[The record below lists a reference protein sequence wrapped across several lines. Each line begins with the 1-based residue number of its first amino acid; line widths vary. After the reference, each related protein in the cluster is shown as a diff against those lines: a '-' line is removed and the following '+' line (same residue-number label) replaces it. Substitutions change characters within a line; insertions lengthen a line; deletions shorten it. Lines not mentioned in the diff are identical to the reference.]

1 MVRLLA
7 CLTLLLHSIVAVKR
21 RKYCTSDR
29 WSPYGQY
36 NKNWFF
42 DTEAF
47 CFHLYMCQ
55 FGNHLATAQLQRRW
69 TCYYTVET
77 RGFMDSFGTSWI
89 GDLAEYLNQL
99 RENRKQEG
107 SLNIGE
113 GEKDFWRNIRHG
125 QDYTFEGDYYRQ
137 TSSKLLMLTFLSI
150 ISEKRQCRDTI
161 YTGFKNRSCGHH
173 PSCATPELTNLLRV
187 NPLKLC
193 ILTKSVFT
201 YRHVY
206 CCPLICSG
214 KMGDNADIQPVY
226 DPRLRFRWERLIF
239 E

>member
-1 MVRLLA
+1 MVPIWTVQLIDRF
-7 CLTLLLHSIVAVKR
+7 
-21 RKYCTSDR
+21 SD
-29 WSPYGQY
+29 
-36 NKNWFF
+36 KE
-42 DTEAF
+42 TF

-55 FGNHLATAQLQRRW
+55 FGNHLVTAQLHRRW

-89 GDLAEYLNQL
+89 DDLAEFLNQL
-99 RENRKQEG
+99 RDNRKQEA
-107 SLNIGE
+107 SLNIG
-113 GEKDFWRNIRHG
+113 GDIFWRNIRHG

-137 TSSKLLMLTFLSI
+137 TSSKLIMLTFLSI

-187 NPLKLC
+187 NPLKLY

-201 YRHVY
+201 YCHV
-206 CCPLICSG
+206 
-214 KMGDNADIQPVY
+214 
-226 DPRLRFRWERLIF
+226 RLLTVGFI
-239 E
+239 